1 MAPQT
6 GRTVNRWIRFVVED
20 SGNVMREIPINSI
33 NGVGLTA
40 EEIDVTAFQDP
51 VKTVLPGRSD
61 CTIAIT
67 GPFDSTAA
75 AANAASGAAPVLSGS
90 HTVLKGIYGLN
101 VPLALGILFGVR
113 HYYETTEPAFG
124 LTATASVGFICT
136 EYMVNPTDC
145 TYAATFK
152 VYGTTAPSWI
162 DIIPAVA

>member
-20 SGNVMREIPINSI
+20 SGNVMREIPVDSI

-51 VKTVLPGRSD
+51 VRMVLPGRSD
-61 CTIAIT
+61 CTISIT
-67 GPFDSTAA
+67 GPFDSSAA

-90 HTVLKGIYGLN
+90 HTVLKGIYGLAT
-101 VPLALGILFGVR
+101 PLALGILFGIR

-124 LTATASVGFICT
+124 LVATATVGFICT
-136 EYMVNPTDC
+136 EYMVDPTNNS
-145 TYAATFK
+145 YAATFK
-152 VYGTTAPSWI
+152 VTGTTAPSWI
-162 DIIPAVA
+162 DIIPTVA